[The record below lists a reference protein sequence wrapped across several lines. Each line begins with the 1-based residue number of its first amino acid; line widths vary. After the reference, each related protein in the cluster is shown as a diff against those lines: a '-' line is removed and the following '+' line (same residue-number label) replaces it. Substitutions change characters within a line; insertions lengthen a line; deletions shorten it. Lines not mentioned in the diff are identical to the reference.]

1 MTLFCISHS
10 YHYEIENVIRLFLPF
25 QKILVS
31 KEKGE
36 FSGDYLYTEKQEEN
50 GKTILV
56 SEFSFGGKEYKSK
69 KEYFNITDGE
79 AELYLAGMVL
89 EQFIS
94 EFNFKPNWGIVTGV
108 RPSKLMATVINEV
121 GEENAQARFIE
132 KYLAKPKKAELAFN
146 VAKMEERIIN
156 SADGDSFSLYIS
168 IPYCPTRC
176 SYCSFVSH
184 SISNEK
190 ARELIPEYVEKLCE
204 ELKATAELSKRN
216 NLYLKSVYWGGG
228 TPTTLSHEQ
237 LDVILTEIEND
248 FDLSKCIE
256 YTVEAGRPDT
266 ITKEKLEVLKKHNVN
281 RISINPQTF
290 NNSVLKEIGRCH
302 TAEETIEKYNLARET
317 KFDVINMDLIAG
329 LPTDTVEGFKNS
341 IEKALSLNPENITVH
356 TLSLK
361 RSSTIVTEDEKSGLD
376 ATITS
381 DMVEYANSRLT
392 ECGYKPYYMYRQ
404 SKSLGN
410 LENVGW
416 CKENKECYYN
426 VYMMGDCQTVLSAGA
441 GSVTKL
447 KEPCG
452 RQIERIFNFKFPF
465 EYIDRFNELIERKD
479 RINTFFKE
487 YPIKRG

>member
-79 AELYLAGMVL
+79 AELYLAGLVL
-89 EQFIS
+89 EQFIE
-94 EFNFKPNWGIVTGV
+94 EFKFKPNWGIVTGV

-146 VAKMEERIIN
+146 VAKMEEKIIN

-204 ELKATAELSKRN
+204 ELKITAELSKKN

-392 ECGYKPYYMYRQ
+392 ESGYKPYYMYRQ

-416 CKENKECYYN
+416 CKESKECYYN
-426 VYMMGDCQTVLSAGA
+426 VYMMSECQTVLSVGA

-447 KEPCG
+447 KEPDG
-452 RQIERIFNFKFPF
+452 KQIERIFNFKFPF
-465 EYIDRFNELIERKD
+465 EYISRFNELVERKD

-487 YPIKRG
+487 YPIKGV